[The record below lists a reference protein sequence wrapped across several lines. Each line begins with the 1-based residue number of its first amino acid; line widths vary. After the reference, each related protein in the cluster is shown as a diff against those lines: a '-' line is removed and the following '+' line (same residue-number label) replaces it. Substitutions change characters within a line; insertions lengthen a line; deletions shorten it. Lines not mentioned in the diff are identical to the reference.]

1 MEDDRWAERGK
12 FDRQQD
18 GWQMTAEWGGVSMTA
33 GRKGENLTAISVNIG
48 FETSFKSL
56 PLDPPVLGLNLQ
68 IQIIYF
74 PVFKHIHRLIV

>member
-18 GWQMTAEWGGVSMTA
+18 GWQMTAEWGGVRMTA

-48 FETSFKSL
+48 LKQ
-56 PLDPPVLGLNLQ
+56 VLS
-68 IQIIYF
+68 
-74 PVFKHIHRLIV
+74 PCH